1 MKIRIVI
8 LIIFSLLHVN
18 IGAMGEV
25 LDIDSVSHSKPPH
38 YLIPAIGGSLVVA
51 GSLLDFDHGGSWEGM
66 PYTPSFSYKADEVLR
81 FAPAVALVGVR
92 ESGGAERRRQR
103 DQNRHPARQIFC
115 AMRSTEAPRSLPP
128 AWSGDRSPDR
138 NPSLPP

>member
-1 MKIRIVI
+1 MKTYSAKPLEVERKWYLIDAEGERCMKIRIVI

-81 FAPAVALVGVR
+81 FAPAVALVGMK
-92 ESGGAERRRQR
+92 GFL
-103 DQNRHPARQIFC
+103 I
-115 AMRSTEAPRSLPP
+115 
-128 AWSGDRSPDR
+128 
-138 NPSLPP
+138 